1 MEIPARGPLS
11 ATVEVHRVT
20 GWRKSGC
27 LFKCTKLCAA
37 LTQLLNEER
46 QSGSSLFRVD
56 FPEVE
61 VSPRVDLSVLTCRQ
75 SHLSGLNL
83 SGANLTNA
91 TWTNGSK
98 CKDPS
103 ISQCNL

>member
-1 MEIPARGPLS
+1 VICHRHAEIDAQSIDHL
-11 ATVEVHRVT
+11 TM
-20 GWRKSGC
+20 
-27 LFKCTKLCAA
+27 A

-56 FPEVE
+56 LPEVE

>member
-1 MEIPARGPLS
+1 VICHRRAEIDAQSIDRP
-11 ATVEVHRVT
+11 TM
-20 GWRKSGC
+20 
-27 LFKCTKLCAA
+27 A
-37 LTQLLNEER
+37 LTALLNEER
-46 QSGSSLFRVD
+46 QSGSSLGRFSWPLTLFRVE

-61 VSPRVDLSVLTCRQ
+61 VSPKVDLSVLTCRK
-75 SHLSGLNL
+75 SHLPGLNL